1 MKTNKTKFAVVMDV
15 AVYWLSPPGD
25 RFYAIMEISRFTSS
39 WRTRTLHVKYI
50 AISDKVHYI
59 ILISKVH
66 WVQLTVLNEQNFT
79 LPQDNNK
86 ISNIFQT

>member
-1 MKTNKTKFAVVMDV
+1 MDV

-25 RFYAIMEISRFTSS
+25 RFCAIMEISRFTSS

-66 WVQLTVLNEQNFT
+66 WVQLTVLNEIDLQLYLLN
-79 LPQDNNK
+79 
-86 ISNIFQT
+86 SAGYNI